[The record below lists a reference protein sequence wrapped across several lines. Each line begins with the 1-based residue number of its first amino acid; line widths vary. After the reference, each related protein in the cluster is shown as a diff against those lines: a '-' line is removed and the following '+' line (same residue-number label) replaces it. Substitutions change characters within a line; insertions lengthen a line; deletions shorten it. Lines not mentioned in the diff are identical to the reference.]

1 MPEFNRSLPNNL
13 KLARFVERWVSIPI
27 NAFEWLGAYLL
38 VLPLNALLRRLDGL
52 SLAFEGTWLRALL
65 AYALFPVTL
74 IASMW
79 IGFEVVARGAS
90 IQSIATLALI
100 PVVYGL
106 FAAPLE
112 RLMPFSR
119 DWLEGG
125 NDMTVDVLMFI
136 SNAFW
141 NGFAKYL
148 IQVLFLVNLI
158 EVLEPYG
165 HDLWPTELPGWIQVM
180 LFILV
185 KDFFRYWYHRAL
197 HEIPFL
203 WRFHANHHSVKRLYW
218 LNGIRSHPVEVVVQ
232 SLLFALPFALL
243 QPSAEIVMVAVFMQL
258 SIGIFQHS
266 NIDLKLGFWEYIFSI
281 GDNHRYHHYPNKAV
295 GDCNYGGEFIVWD
308 ILFGTFHKVKGERPS
323 DVIGIGTAP
332 NYPMTMAGQL
342 IAPFIPD
349 QSVFDDGTESEKKP
363 V

>member
-27 NAFEWLGAYLL
+27 NALEWLGAYLI

-65 AYALFPVTL
+65 AHALFPVTL

-185 KDFFRYWYHRAL
+185 KDFFRYWYHRA
-197 HEIPFL
+197 FT
-203 WRFHANHHSVKRLYW
+203 K
-218 LNGIRSHPVEVVVQ
+218 
-232 SLLFALPFALL
+232 SLFYG
-243 QPSAEIVMVAVFMQL
+243 VFMP
-258 SIGIFQHS
+258 IIT
-266 NIDLKLGFWEYIFSI
+266 
-281 GDNHRYHHYPNKAV
+281 R
-295 GDCNYGGEFIVWD
+295 
-308 ILFGTFHKVKGERPS
+308 
-323 DVIGIGTAP
+323 
-332 NYPMTMAGQL
+332 
-342 IAPFIPD
+342 
-349 QSVFDDGTESEKKP
+349 
-363 V
+363 